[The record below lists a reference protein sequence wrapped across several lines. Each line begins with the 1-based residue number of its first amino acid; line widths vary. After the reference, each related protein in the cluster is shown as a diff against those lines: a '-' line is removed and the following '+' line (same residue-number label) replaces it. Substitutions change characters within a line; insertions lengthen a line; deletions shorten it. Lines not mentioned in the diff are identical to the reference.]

1 MSLHVKRQNFLGR
14 NVAVVFGVVVAL
26 ELIMATT
33 SVQLLQIP
41 GYLIL
46 LPYDYVQNAWLP
58 GLDSVLFYIGFALYL
73 YAGAVIIANLY
84 QGFQQATR
92 HDI

>member
-1 MSLHVKRQNFLGR
+1 MALHVKRRDFLGR

-26 ELIMATT
+26 VLIMATT

-58 GLDSVLFYIGFALYL
+58 GLDSALFYVGFVLYL
-73 YAGAVIIANLY
+73 YVGAIIIVNLY
-84 QGFQQATR
+84 QGFRKATR
-92 HDI
+92 HDR